1 MIGVKKLQDFSK
13 AMIGPVLYLPAIGL
27 LIALFSMTTN
37 RLWVDE
43 SSGLYLMGKFVS
55 SMLWALMN
63 HLGFL
68 FCLGLASG
76 LAKTRKAEAAF
87 VAAMTWLMYL
97 AANNSWLTLTHRLAT
112 GATNAQLYG
121 SGQTFIFG
129 FQVIDMGVFL
139 GIILGCAV
147 AFVHNRVV
155 GIEFRGALSIYGNSK
170 LVLIVMLP
178 LVGMFAIATV
188 YLWPVVELGISALT
202 GFMKS
207 FGAIG
212 VFLYG
217 FLNRFLIPT
226 GLHHLINSGG

>member
-1 MIGVKKLQDFSK
+1 
-13 AMIGPVLYLPAIGL
+13 
-27 LIALFSMTTN
+27 
-37 RLWVDE
+37 
-43 SSGLYLMGKFVS
+43 
-55 SMLWALMN
+55 
-63 HLGFL
+63 
-68 FCLGLASG
+68 
-76 LAKTRKAEAAF
+76 
-87 VAAMTWLMYL
+87 
-97 AANNSWLTLTHRLAT
+97 
-112 GATNAQLYG
+112 
-121 SGQTFIFG
+121 
-129 FQVIDMGVFL
+129 MGVFL

-217 FLNRFLIPT
+217 FLNRFLIPHRAASSD
-226 GLHHLINSGG
+226 LVAVRFYLYRRSAADRWSDRHWR